1 MRKGV
6 IIPSPASCTMPSVQT
21 SVNIQ
26 SSAQEDKQSA
36 PRLHRRGGATAWIV
50 YVQPGPLPAA
60 QDGDENFP
68 PIDRATTG
76 VGGGRQ
82 VPGHRRPAH

>member
-36 PRLHRRGGATAWIV
+36 PRLHRRGGATAWNV
-50 YVQPGPLPAA
+50 YVKP
-60 QDGDENFP
+60 
-68 PIDRATTG
+68 
-76 VGGGRQ
+76 
-82 VPGHRRPAH
+82 